1 MGNGVLSVT
10 ELTDDSFRPFGAVI
24 RLPDR
29 SRDADGPGWRWWAET
44 VVLEDDGRRWS
55 VGYLDL
61 QPARPAR
68 FDWAERHLR
77 SQEAIV
83 PVTGGC
89 LVYVA
94 LAEPDAPKPSFEDFR
109 VFRIPPG
116 TGVVMDRAV
125 WHGAPLADGA
135 PAKAIVLLLEG
146 TGRDDVAKVH
156 FEDRPVLIEEA

>member
-1 MGNGVLSVT
+1 MGNGALPVT
-10 ELTDDSFRPFGAVI
+10 ELSDDSFRPFGAVI

-61 QPARPAR
+61 HPARPAR

-83 PVTGGC
+83 PMTG
-89 LVYVA
+89 
-94 LAEPDAPKPSFEDFR
+94 
-109 VFRIPPG
+109 
-116 TGVVMDRAV
+116 
-125 WHGAPLADGA
+125 
-135 PAKAIVLLLEG
+135 
-146 TGRDDVAKVH
+146 
-156 FEDRPVLIEEA
+156 